1 MKRDFRLS
9 RDDIMDSIKKIEKY
23 SSNLT
28 LDEFIT
34 DDKTFDAVI
43 RNFEIIGEASQ
54 NIPLAI
60 QEKYTNIAWREI
72 KGMRNILIHE
82 YFGVDLNIVWQT
94 IEEDLPPL
102 NTNVRNMYSDLYKDQ
117 NLK

>member
-1 MKRDFRLS
+1 MS
-9 RDDIMDSIKKIEKY
+9 RDYKLSFDDILDSIKKIEKY
-23 SSNLT
+23 TSDFT
-28 LDEFIT
+28 LDEFIN

-60 QEKYTNIAWREI
+60 QDKYTNIAWREI

-82 YFGVDLNIVWQT
+82 YFGVDYKVVYKT
-94 IEEDLPPL
+94 IKEFIPI
-102 NTNVRNMYSDLYKDQ
+102 
-117 NLK
+117 LKISIQKILRDSIN